1 MPTVYVND
9 KPVEIGTKKLNCV
22 QAAELAGSH
31 VPHYCYHPGL
41 SVVASCRM
49 CLVEMGDLKDGKVT
63 MIPKVFPGCQTP
75 VKDGTVIVTG
85 DYDKRDKSLAT
96 LPYDPAY
103 KPGDK
108 AKKSQAD
115 TLEGLLLN
123 HPLDCPVCDKA
134 GECKLQDYSYQYGR
148 SESRMVDEKN
158 QPPNKPELSSKIT
171 LFTDRCIMCTRCVRF
186 TREVSGTAELQV
198 VGRGHHEEID
208 VFPGFPLEN
217 KLSGNVVDLCPV
229 GALGSKDFLYTQRVW
244 YLKTTDNVCAGCST
258 GCSAHT
264 DTNKDVVYRLR
275 GRENLDAQGYFLCD
289 EGRWGYHYTN
299 SPERFS
305 RPLSRANQGTGTGFV
320 PTSWQQLGPQLKKQ
334 FDDAIYV
341 TAKRSVAVLSPFLSV
356 EEAYILAASFKKTNK
371 DIRLVLGP
379 VPVVGVDDHYPKN
392 VKGEHVPP
400 AKFTIRAEKCP
411 NRRGVEAVLTKLQ
424 GELLLFQNVVR
435 EDLNVLW
442 FVGGYP
448 NRDCIDKAIPDNWKT
463 PTFLVVQDLFPS
475 KLSDAATFV
484 LPATS
489 PFEKDGT
496 FVNHAGLAQSFSR
509 AVKPGNEVRTELQ
522 VAFDLVGRKGLATVA
537 AVRKELAKDLPQFAA
552 LAELQTVNLNKKLE
566 LATV

>member
-22 QAAELAGSH
+22 QAAELAGTH

-85 DYDKRDKSLAT
+85 DYDKRDKSHSV
-96 LPYDPAY
+96 LPYDASY

-134 GECKLQDYSYQYGR
+134 GECKLQDYSYEYGR
-148 SESRMVDEKN
+148 AESRMVDEKN

-186 TREVSGTAELQV
+186 TREISGTAELQV

-208 VFPGFPLEN
+208 VFPGYPLEN

-244 YLKTTDNVCAGCST
+244 YLKTTDNVCPGCST
-258 GCSAHT
+258 GCSIHT
-264 DTNKDVVYRLR
+264 DSNKDIVYRLR
-275 GRENLDAQGYFLCD
+275 ARENLDAQGYFMCD
-289 EGRWGYHYTN
+289 EGRWGYHYTH
-299 SPERFS
+299 SPDRIT
-305 RPLSRANQGTGTGFV
+305 RPVSAGRA
-320 PTSWQQLGPQLKKQ
+320 TSWQQLGTQLKKQ
-334 FDDAIYV
+334 FDESVYV
-341 TAKRSVAVLSPFLSV
+341 TARRAVVVLSPFLTV
-356 EEAYILAASFKKTNK
+356 EEAYTLASAFKKASQE
-371 DIRLVLGP
+371 IRLVLGP
-379 VPVVGVDDHYPKN
+379 VPTVGDDDHYPKN

-400 AKFTIRAEKCP
+400 VKFTIRAEKCP
-411 NRRGVEAVLTKLQ
+411 NRLGVEAVLTKFQ
-424 GELLLFQNVVR
+424 GEVILFADVVNS
-435 EDLNVLW
+435 DLDVMW
-442 FVGGYP
+442 FAGGYP
-448 NRDCIDKAIPDNWKT
+448 NPEWVNAAIPNDWKA
-463 PTFLVVQDLFPS
+463 PKFLVVQDLFAS
-475 KLSDAATFV
+475 KLTANATLI

-489 PFEKDGT
+489 AFEKDGT
-496 FVNHAGLAQSFSR
+496 FVNHAGLAQSFTR
-509 AVKPGNEVRTELQ
+509 AVKPGAEVRTELQ
-522 VAFDLVGRKGLATVA
+522 IGFDLAGRKGLATVS
-537 AVRKELAKDLPQFAA
+537 AVRKDLAKDLPQFAA
-552 LAELQTVNLNKKLE
+552 LAELKAPTSSKKLV
-566 LATV
+566 LASV